1 MSIVLS
7 WLNEAEQKITKKTN
21 NNNSRCFVIQG
32 AAEDFKDF
40 YLMCFISSLT
50 KEII

>member
-7 WLNEAEQKITKKTN
+7 WLNEAEQKKTN